1 MTQNEFYELKERAA
15 ESQLPFRLVDRAAIK
30 YIGRFE
36 DNGNDGMPLSRNLY
50 SVMGTE
56 VLATD
61 NVAKTLDEMSGL
73 RSDQKEIVGKARGE
87 EGVKDLRNYLASAST
102 IANPSKVALIADPE
116 RKAVVNV
123 IPVKD
128 SLITSDDFFD
138 FAEMFMDQNNMFPTE
153 YELGGSLCSG
163 VTLHMGS
170 NVPDVRTVTDGEDFL
185 MNSYFLRW
193 NLGQIELGRYYE
205 RLVCSNGQTE
215 AVHQV
220 ESKMLSLDERS
231 IKNMLALPRDEAAL
245 NNSFERLREHAL
257 TAINTRASL
266 SELGFV
272 HKLLSRYMVGT
283 ERMKELAP
291 YNEVLNYYQQRGFG
305 KEGLRPHETLA
316 SMTVWDLYNGVTAYA
331 SHNTD
336 WHVNDNRRSG
346 LQGAIYN
353 FLLRPRDIKNYVDAY
368 Q

>member
-1 MTQNEFYELKERAA
+1 
-15 ESQLPFRLVDRAAIK
+15 
-30 YIGRFE
+30 
-36 DNGNDGMPLSRNLY
+36 
-50 SVMGTE
+50 
-56 VLATD
+56 
-61 NVAKTLDEMSGL
+61 
-73 RSDQKEIVGKARGE
+73 
-87 EGVKDLRNYLASAST
+87 
-102 IANPSKVALIADPE
+102 
-116 RKAVVNV
+116 
-123 IPVKD
+123 
-128 SLITSDDFFD
+128 
-138 FAEMFMDQNNMFPTE
+138 
-153 YELGGSLCSG
+153 
-163 VTLHMGS
+163 MGS

-283 ERMKELAP
+283 ERLKELAP

>member
-1 MTQNEFYELKERAA
+1 MTQKEFYELKEQAA
-15 ESQLPFRLVDRAAIK
+15 ESQLPFKLVDRAAIK
-30 YIGRFE
+30 YVSRIE
-36 DNGNDGMPLSRNLY
+36 DTGNEDIPIPRNVY
-50 SVMGTE
+50 SVLGTD
-56 VLATD
+56 VYATD
-61 NVAKTLDEMSGL
+61 SVAKALDEMSGL
-73 RSDQKEIVGKARGE
+73 RSDQKRIVSKARGE
-87 EGVKDLRNYLASAST
+87 EGVKNLRNYLASASS
-102 IANPSKVALIADPE
+102 IANPSKVALVADPE
-116 RKAVVNV
+116 RRAVVNV

-128 SLITSDDFFD
+128 SVITSDDFFD
-138 FAEMFMDQNNMFPTE
+138 FAAMFMDQNNMFPTG
-153 YELGGSLCSG
+153 YEHGGSLSGG
-163 VTLHMGS
+163 VTLHIGS

-205 RLVCSNGQTE
+205 RLVCTNGQTE

-220 ESKMLSLDERS
+220 ESKMVSLDEQS
-231 IKNMLALPRDEAAL
+231 IKSMLALPGNETSL
-245 NNSFERLREHAL
+245 NNSFDRLREHTL

-283 ERMKELAP
+283 DRLKELAP
-291 YNEVLNYYQQRGFG
+291 YNEELNYYRQHGYG
-305 KEGLRPHETLA
+305 KDGLRPHETLA
-316 SMTVWDLYNGVTAYA
+316 SMTVWDLYNGVTAFA

-336 WHVNDNRRSG
+336 WHINDNRRSG